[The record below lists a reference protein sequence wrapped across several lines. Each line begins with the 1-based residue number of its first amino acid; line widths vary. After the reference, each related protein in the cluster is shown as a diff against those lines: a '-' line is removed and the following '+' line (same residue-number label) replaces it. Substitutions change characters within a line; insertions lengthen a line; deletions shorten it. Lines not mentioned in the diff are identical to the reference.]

1 MSKYEAET
9 KYIYVNTENL
19 ESQNG
24 GDQLNNIKVNLGTNT
39 INSDDNSLIKIS
51 LTQFNMNKGFY
62 NVNDTNNTL
71 RIFQPAFTQNNFTQ
85 NAFDDIVKIDIGD
98 YVSFEVLLLNLC
110 RAIEDAYQSRVNSG
124 TTVSV
129 VPHTH
134 TAGTNFIST
143 SEAQGQDYG
152 GTYVFD
158 PASNLGKPNTHI
170 HEKNTG
176 LYAIAIQYT
185 RSDGGTAFTAA
196 GITTLPVIECLHIPP
211 SKGRVT
217 LSDGRVLTADE
228 QYNDSYILL
237 GIPRQTTYNNSP
249 SILPTNE
256 ILNTF
261 AVINEGATSNAF
273 TVMNTYPI
281 SQSLNTMPYVYLR
294 ANLASNVA
302 TTNHENLDHNHQGN
316 VATSHILGKIPRH
329 TNTEGH
335 TAREIVHFQME
346 NIQSQSMVIT
356 QNMINELRFSVTDSK
371 GRVIPHRNV
380 HDLSR
385 HFGFGSGDAVLA
397 EFNGLPNVN
406 GGLFCDFT
414 LKVERLSIPF
424 APNILQG
431 TPDIN
436 RNSVNPISAAV
447 PIKFNNTCGF

>member
-1 MSKYEAET
+1 MAKYEADN

-19 ESQNG
+19 EQSDG
-24 GDQLNNIKVNLGTNT
+24 GDQLNNIKINLGTNT
-39 INSDDNSLIKIS
+39 IDSDDSSLIKIS

-110 RAIEDAYQSRVNSG
+110 RAIQVAYQANVNSG

-129 VPHTH
+129 VPHTE
-134 TAGTNFIST
+134 TAGTDFVST
-143 SEAQGQDYG
+143 SEAQGLDYV
-152 GTYVFD
+152 GTYVFA
-158 PASNLGKPNTHI
+158 PISNLGNPHTHI

-176 LYAIAIQYT
+176 LYALAIQYT

-196 GITTLPVIECLHIPP
+196 GVTTLPIIECLHIPP
-211 SKGRVT
+211 NKGQVT
-217 LSDGRVLTADE
+217 LSSGKVLTADE

-249 SILPTNE
+249 SLFPSGE
-256 ILNTF
+256 VGNTF
-261 AVINEGATSNAF
+261 AVINEGATTNCF
-273 TVMNTYPI
+273 TLMNTYPI

-316 VATSHILGKIPRH
+316 VATSHILGKIARN

-335 TAREIVHFQME
+335 VAREIVHFQME

-385 HFGFGSGDAVLA
+385 HFGFGLDDETLIT
-397 EFNGLPNVN
+397 FNGLPNVN
-406 GGLFCDFT
+406 GPLFCDFT

-424 APNILQG
+424 APNVLQG
-431 TPDIN
+431 TPDIK
-436 RNSVNPISAAV
+436 RTSVNPISSSI
-447 PIKFNNTCGF
+447 PIDFNNNCGF